1 MCGREDNKWVTR
13 LKLRTHAR
21 GGGRSAM
28 TTERETFHR
37 AVSNELGDADPSA
50 EILGLRRS
58 LKSDWS
64 TQESHQTGKNSD

>member
-1 MCGREDNKWVTR
+1 
-13 LKLRTHAR
+13 
-21 GGGRSAM
+21 M

-50 EILGLRRS
+50 EILGLGRS